1 MRAHIEEI
9 STKGTPCY
17 SVPLKILR
25 TIIVEVHMD
34 IHSFLALEIIVQL
47 KCLTYQNCSLYW
59 PSLLHTLSFTNS
71 VSVTAIT
78 SLKTTFACECFRKL
92 QI

>member
-59 PSLLHTLSFTNS
+59 PSLLHTLFLHQLCLCYRYYFVENNFC
-71 VSVTAIT
+71 
-78 SLKTTFACECFRKL
+78 K
-92 QI
+92 